1 MVSRKPSTPATVL
14 LSATFAARIG
24 WRDRTVVLLA
34 ALFFAMVLVS
44 AYLGWSATAT
54 VNAIYAKAVPVF
66 QAEGKP
72 VPPNPVGETPALSLL
87 RNMVTYVALL
97 GALAA
102 LVLGHE
108 VVAADR
114 KAGVL
119 PLIFSRPVSRSGL
132 ALGKIGALTLTVV
145 AVLAAAGS
153 VNILTM
159 LLLPGLALDGAVWLG
174 LIAFYGVAALYML
187 AFGLLGAICAAA
199 FETETMAL
207 LTPVSIWLA
216 LTFIVPQVTAN
227 IGPMAALNP
236 QSVNLEIPGGSFF
249 AATSALL
256 GPLSI
261 AESYRFLSASILEV
275 ASGAGA
281 TTTTGGAMFSLL
293 FANLALAAAFIAVM
307 ARLDACRS
315 GYRD

>member
-1 MVSRKPSTPATVL
+1 M
-14 LSATFAARIG
+14 LSAMFAARIG

-66 QAEGKP
+66 QAQGKP
-72 VPPNPVGETPALSLL
+72 VPANPVGEMPPLSLL

-102 LVLGHE
+102 LVLGHQ
-108 VVAADR
+108 VVASDR

-119 PLIFSRPVSRSGL
+119 PLVFSRPASRIGL
-132 ALGKIGALTLTVV
+132 ALGKIGALVLAVV
-145 AVLAAAGS
+145 AVLLGAGL
-153 VNILTM
+153 VNVLTM
-159 LLLPGLALDGAVWLG
+159 LLLPGLALDGTIWLG
-174 LIAFYGVAALYML
+174 MIEFYGVAALYML
-187 AFGLLGAICAAA
+187 AFGLLGAICATA
-199 FETETMAL
+199 FASESMAL
-207 LTPVSIWLA
+207 LTPVTIWLA

-236 QSVNLEIPGGSFF
+236 QSVNLEVPGGSFF
-249 AATSALL
+249 AVTSALL

-275 ASGAGA
+275 TSGAG
-281 TTTTGGAMFSLL
+281 TTITAGGAMLSLV
-293 FANLALAAAFIAVM
+293 FANLALAGALIVAI